1 VSKSFCPRQSACLS
15 QKCCSLPHHYA
26 SPNTKGEKWRNWL
39 ERGRGAL
46 TFGRLSE
53 HIYVDSCQQHVA
65 RCASGSEQAN
75 VMLPW
80 VEHCLWA
87 RARGQARC
95 RLLLSHAL
103 AVRGR
108 SGRHTGV
115 FPMTKWRQTA
125 VGEGCV
131 HKQIRAHWFG
141 PLFGSHTASLSAS
154 ASAVAS
160 VAGHWVPAKRATT
173 PEPPEAEPRSR
184 TSTCLS
190 LHGDT
195 WNLLL
200 HALHPAVLQR
210 PHLRR
215 SSLRGRTFGQ
225 NIGRGSGL
233 DAQLKSADLRRLVVP
248 RKQCV
253 YVAYSTALLAATSR

>member
-1 VSKSFCPRQSACLS
+1 
-15 QKCCSLPHHYA
+15 
-26 SPNTKGEKWRNWL
+26 
-39 ERGRGAL
+39 
-46 TFGRLSE
+46 
-53 HIYVDSCQQHVA
+53 
-65 RCASGSEQAN
+65 
-75 VMLPW
+75 MLPW

-115 FPMTKWRQTA
+115 FPMTKWWQTA

-141 PLFGSHTASLSAS
+141 PLFGSHAASLSAS

-210 PHLRR
+210 PHLRHARRCAGVPSAKTSVEGQGSTR
-215 SSLRGRTFGQ
+215 SLSRQTCADSWFHENNVFTLRAQQLCLQQLVGSKRAKSQGAEFGQ
-225 NIGRGSGL
+225 CLIDR
-233 DAQLKSADLRRLVVP
+233 SALEPPNTL
-248 RKQCV
+248 
-253 YVAYSTALLAATSR
+253 